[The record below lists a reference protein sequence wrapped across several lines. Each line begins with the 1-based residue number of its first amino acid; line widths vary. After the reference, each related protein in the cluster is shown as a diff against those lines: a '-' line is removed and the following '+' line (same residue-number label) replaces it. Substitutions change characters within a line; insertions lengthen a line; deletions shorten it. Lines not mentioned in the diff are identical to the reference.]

1 MHILI
6 TGAAGSGTSTLGK
19 ALAKE
24 LNVSFLEADD
34 FYWLETDPS
43 FTKKRPVVERRKLMI
58 SSLKKYL
65 DAVVSGSVMQWGS
78 EIENAFDVVI
88 FLYVE
93 AHIRVKRLREREV
106 HLFGAADP
114 DFLEWAAQYDQGTAP
129 GRSLTR
135 HRAWLEERSCRV
147 IKLEGAMSVSE
158 QIEILRQ
165 KGLTSRSSSLRP

>member
-24 LNVSFLEADD
+24 LNASFLEADD
-34 FYWLETDPS
+34 FYWLETNPP
-43 FTKKRPVVERRKLMI
+43 FTKKRPLEERCRLMM
-58 SSLKKYL
+58 SSLESYPN
-65 DAVVSGSVMQWGS
+65 AVVSGSVMKWG
-78 EIENAFDVVI
+78 EQIENAFDVVI

-93 AHIRVKRLREREV
+93 AHIRLKRLREREIY
-106 HLFGAADP
+106 LFGSADP

-129 GRSLTR
+129 GRSLAR
-135 HRAWLEERSCRV
+135 HQAWLEKRSCRV

-165 KGLTSRSSSLRP
+165 KGLTRHVI